1 MYPLDGAQHIHR
13 AGEFPPAPA
22 GPFGQPAGQGLD
34 AGDQLGE
41 GKKSLAFSVVFRSA
55 DKTFDSQ
62 DSVTVRKA
70 VTDAAAELGAQ
81 LRA

>member
-1 MYPLDGAQHIHR
+1 MIRKA
-13 AGEFPPAPA
+13 AGDQLESIQLFDV
-22 GPFGQPAGQGLD
+22 FT
-34 AGDQLGE
+34 GDQLGE